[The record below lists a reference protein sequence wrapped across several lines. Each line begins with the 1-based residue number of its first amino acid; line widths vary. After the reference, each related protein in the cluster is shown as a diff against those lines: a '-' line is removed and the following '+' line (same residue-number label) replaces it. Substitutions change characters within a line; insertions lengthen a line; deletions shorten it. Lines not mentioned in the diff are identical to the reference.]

1 MDGSLFIEQVYSE
14 AILSGRGEYLL
25 VGDFDHER
33 TMDFPDCYGWGEQ
46 EKEIV
51 WQGVGGK
58 PVSLYAVPLAV
69 IDEWIGNHLKFITG
83 TGVMHHTSR

>member
-1 MDGSLFIEQVYSE
+1 MNSETYSE

-25 VGDFDHER
+25 VDDFDHER
-33 TMDFPDCYGWGEQ
+33 TMDFQDGYGWGEQ

-58 PVSLYAVPLAV
+58 PVSLYAALLAV